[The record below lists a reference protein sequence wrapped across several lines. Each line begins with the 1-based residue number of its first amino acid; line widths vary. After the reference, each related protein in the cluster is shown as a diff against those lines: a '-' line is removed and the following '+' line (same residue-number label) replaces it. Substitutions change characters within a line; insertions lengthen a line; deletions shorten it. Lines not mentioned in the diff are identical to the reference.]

1 MSVIYHIR
9 KRIFRNNP
17 KHNLNIGQS
26 TDVPTTTYANTE
38 PIYIIGGQ
46 DSTDGCGWD
55 MSETFTVKNA
65 AEELRVNYPGKIDTT
80 DNDFITAGYS
90 VETEG
95 NGVDGSADGKKLDS
109 SINKFTIFEITFN
122 LARFGEGGEIEHY
135 ATSEINEKEYYF
147 GIQGAIKDGKQI
159 NYLIAVNSSSEVL
172 PETTIGTA
180 AWTAKT
186 STDRSLL
193 TIMNEGT
200 GINTNSE
207 SKFVEYYDAA
217 SAMPPITDKNEVS
230 YLYLENNNDVNRD
243 QKFYPV
249 GRTFVEVTK
258 ANSNIAYYLG
268 YIGQK

>member
-1 MSVIYHIR
+1 M
-9 KRIFRNNP
+9 F
-17 KHNLNIGQS
+17 
-26 TDVPTTTYANTE
+26 
-38 PIYIIGGQ
+38 
-46 DSTDGCGWD
+46 
-55 MSETFTVKNA
+55 
-65 AEELRVNYPGKIDTT
+65 
-80 DNDFITAGYS
+80 
-90 VETEG
+90 
-95 NGVDGSADGKKLDS
+95 
-109 SINKFTIFEITFN
+109 
-122 LARFGEGGEIEHY
+122 FG
-135 ATSEINEKEYYF
+135 T
-147 GIQGAIKDGKQI
+147 IQGAIKDGKQI
-159 NYLIAVNSSSEVL
+159 NYLIAVNSSSEVFT
-172 PETTIGTA
+172 ETTIGTA

-217 SAMPPITDKNEVS
+217 SAMPPIMDKNEVS